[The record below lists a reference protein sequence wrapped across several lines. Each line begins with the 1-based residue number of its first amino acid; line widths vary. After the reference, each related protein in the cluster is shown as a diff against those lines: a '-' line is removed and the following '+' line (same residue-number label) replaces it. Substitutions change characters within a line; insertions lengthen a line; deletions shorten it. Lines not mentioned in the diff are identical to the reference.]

1 MGLEEMIRRG
11 VACVLMSVLIR
22 RHDLRDL
29 ISSNK
34 TQDWPGLDSDTT
46 HQQSDNMW
54 GNLSLSLSLLELL
67 NLDLIF
73 LHHEN
78 IRLMISLRI
87 AM

>member
-46 HQQSDNMW
+46 HQLSDNMW
-54 GNLSLSLSLLELL
+54 GNLSLSLSLSL
-67 NLDLIF
+67 F
-73 LHHEN
+73 L
-78 IRLMISLRI
+78 SLSLSWNFSI
-87 AM
+87 